1 MKCPQVGQDAAHR
14 HVAPIIVRLVI
25 AAGPLWIVA
34 SVVVAASG
42 WKLADPTPTARAL
55 RVLAGG
61 RAGGPI
67 SRGAAVGA
75 WLLGLGEG
83 VVALAVV
90 WRGGSMA
97 WLLAAL
103 YSAFALVAW
112 RLRGRNVDCGCFG
125 AASTKSSGI
134 HVAVNVT
141 AAVIAAWAAA
151 IDVPGLRDAAGDLP
165 AAGVAHLV
173 LVVAGTAAM
182 IALLTVL
189 PAVRD
194 LSRSPGV
201 PDQPVLFRM
210 RSEVT

>member
-1 MKCPQVGQDAAHR
+1 MPPNGLSLPVLSG
-14 HVAPIIVRLVI
+14 LVI

-42 WKLADPTPTARAL
+42 WKRVDPAPTARAL

-61 RAGGPI
+61 RSAGPI
-67 SRGAAVGA
+67 SRRAATSA

-90 WRGGSMA
+90 WRGGSAA

-125 AASTKSSGI
+125 AASTKSSWI
-134 HVAVNVT
+134 HVVVNVT
-141 AAVIAAWAAA
+141 AAAIAAWAAA
-151 IDVPGLRDAAGDLP
+151 IDVPGLRSAADDLP
-165 AAGVAHLV
+165 AGGIAHLV
-173 LVVAGTAAM
+173 LVAAGTAAM
-182 IALLTVL
+182 VALLTVL

-194 LSRSPGV
+194 LSRSPRV
-201 PDQPVLFRM
+201 PDQPVLFRL
-210 RSEVT
+210 RSEAT